1 MKSQVDFFNTMA
13 SKWDEIIYV
22 DNDKINYALDKTNI
36 KKGSKILDVGTGTGV
51 MIPFLIERIEE
62 EGKIMAVDVA
72 QKMLLIAE
80 DKFKDNNRV
89 SFFNLNVEIDT
100 IEEKFDL
107 IVCYSVFPHF
117 ENKTRTIKKL
127 VNKNLR
133 ENGSLLIFHS
143 QSKEDINKIHKQ
155 ADDIVSEDK
164 LIDLKTQKIIFENEG
179 LNIIDGIDNKDM
191 YLILINK
198 INSRI

>member
-22 DNDKINYALDKTNI
+22 DNDKINYALDKTNVE
-36 KKGSKILDVGTGTGV
+36 KGSKILDVGTGTGV
-51 MIPFLIERIEE
+51 MIPFLID
-62 EGKIMAVDVA
+62 KIGEKGEVIAVDIA
-72 QKMLLIAE
+72 QKMLCIAK

-89 SFFNLNVEIDT
+89 SFLNLNIEIDD
-100 IEEKFDL
+100 IEEEFDL

-127 VNKNLR
+127 VNNNLR
-133 ENGSLLIFHS
+133 ENGRLLIFHS

-164 LIDLKTQKIIFENEG
+164 LIDLKTQQTIFENAG
-179 LNIIDGIDNKDM
+179 LNVIDGIDNQNM
-191 YLILINK
+191 YFILINK
-198 INSRI
+198 